1 MTSLGNMEQVTTSL
15 LANVVAYCEKSA
27 AMVVDGALSPLDA
40 LAEMRAVIGAA
51 QDALKVIDPLAIQE
65 AERYHEKTFTHH
77 GLTFTRTD
85 GRRAFKFDHLKEWAD
100 ASKSLKAIEERA
112 KNAALQAE
120 KGLLVATGEGEVF
133 EPAIVTYGKPS
144 LSISK

>member
-1 MTSLGNMEQVTTSL
+1 MQLSDII
-15 LANVVAYCEKSA
+15 AYCEDTVRGVQEGGETA
-27 AMVVDGALSPLDA
+27 LDG

-51 QDALKVIDPLAIQE
+51 QDALKVIDPLAITE
-65 AERYHEKTFTHH
+65 AERYHEKTFTYH

-100 ASKSLKAIEERA
+100 ASKALKAIEERA
-112 KNAALQAE
+112 KNAALQGE
-120 KGLLVATGEGEVF
+120 KGLLVATVDDGEVF

-144 LSISK
+144 LTIAKG